1 MLERAGTLPPPS
13 YYNERTE
20 TFMSAS
26 REKKQRQSAGQ
37 NLTQKEL
44 KEAREAQAAK
54 RKTVLYWVIGVVVV
68 ILVAALLIWNSNFF
82 QNRATAVTVN
92 GHDFTAGEVAYYYN
106 SAYQQEYQ
114 YYQYSAMG
122 LTGLTNFNPSL
133 DPKDQYVDEEQ
144 TQTYYDYFMESALN
158 ALTQVAALTDAAQE
172 DGFSLELSESGRETY
187 DATISNMKDSAVT
200 AGYSY
205 SSYLRAVYGTHMT
218 TGIYESCLKRAI
230 MLTEYQQAHQ
240 DALTYTDEDFTT
252 YYDENKDSIDTFSYE
267 VAFLTGTAPSTTDE
281 DGNTVE
287 ATEEEQTAAMEA
299 AKANAEKLMADVEAG
314 GDFAELADVY
324 VQENSSNTFRATELT
339 GSSLSSTYGDWLKD
353 AARAE
358 GDMSVFESTSGYYVV
373 RFLDRYLDETPTA
386 DIRHILVKAE
396 LTQEDDPATED
407 VDESAIPTDEAM
419 EAAKA
424 EAESILAQWEAGD
437 KTAES
442 FGELAKE
449 YSDDPGSASNGGLY
463 TQVYEGRMV
472 DTFNDWIFDSEH
484 TEGDTGLVENT
495 NSGQYG
501 WHVMYFQAWNDP
513 TWKINAKSSLQND
526 DMTSWIESITE
537 GYEAV
542 KADGFKYVD

>member
-1 MLERAGTLPPPS
+1 
-13 YYNERTE
+13 
-20 TFMSAS
+20 MSAS

-44 KEAREAQAAK
+44 KEAKEAQAAK
-54 RKTVLYWVIGVVVV
+54 RKSILYWVIGVVVV

-92 GHDFTAGEVAYYYN
+92 GHNFTAGEVEYYYN

-114 YYQYSAMG
+114 LYYYSTMG
-122 LTGLTNFNPSL
+122 ITGLTNFNPAT

-144 TQTYYDYFMESALN
+144 TQTYYDYFMESALD
-158 ALTQVAALTDAAQE
+158 ALTQVAALTDAAE
-172 DGFSLELSESGRETY
+172 KDGFSLDLSESGKETY
-187 DATISNMKDSAVT
+187 DSTIASMKDNATTS
-200 AGYSY
+200 GYSY
-205 SSYLRAVYGTHMT
+205 ASYLQAIYGSHMT

-240 DALTYTDEDFTT
+240 DTLTYTDEDYTT

-267 VAFLTGTAPSTTDE
+267 VAFLSGSAPSTTDE

-287 ATEEEQTAAMEA
+287 ATEEEKTAAMEA
-299 AKANAEKLMADVEAG
+299 AKANADKLMADVEAG
-314 GDFAELADVY
+314 GDFAELADAY
-324 VQENSSNTFRATELT
+324 VQEDSANTFRSTETT
-339 GSSLSSTYGDWLKD
+339 GSSLSTTYGDWLKD

-358 GDMSVFESTSGYYVV
+358 GDINVFESTSGYYVV

-407 VDESAIPTDEAM
+407 VDESTIPTDEAM

-424 EAESILAQWEAGD
+424 EAESLLAQWEAGD

-442 FGELAKE
+442 FGELAKAN
-449 YSDDPGSASNGGLY
+449 SDDSGSASNGGLY
-463 TQVYEGRMV
+463 TQVSEGQMV

-495 NSGQYG
+495 NSGMYG
-501 WHVMYFQAWNDP
+501 WHVMYFQAWNEP
-513 TWKINAKSSLQND
+513 TWKINAKSSFQNHARGE
-526 DMTSWIESITE
+526 IPRGAGELP
-537 GYEAV
+537 AV
-542 KADGFKYVD
+542 

>member
-442 FGELAKE
+442 FGALAEE
-449 YSDDPGSASNGGLY
+449 YSDDTGSSSNGGLY

-513 TWKINAKSSLQND
+513 SWKINAKSTFQND

>member
-1 MLERAGTLPPPS
+1 
-13 YYNERTE
+13 
-20 TFMSAS
+20 MSAS

-44 KEAREAQAAK
+44 KEAKEAQAAK
-54 RKTVLYWVIGVVVV
+54 RKSILYWVIGVVVV

-92 GHDFTAGEVAYYYN
+92 GHNFTAGEVEYYYN

-114 YYQYSAMG
+114 LYYYSTMG
-122 LTGLTNFNPSL
+122 ITGLTNFNPAT

-144 TQTYYDYFMESALN
+144 TQTYYDYFMESALD
-158 ALTQVAALTDAAQE
+158 ALTQVAALTDAAE
-172 DGFSLELSESGRETY
+172 KDGFSLDLSESGKETY
-187 DATISNMKDSAVT
+187 NSTIASMKDNATTS
-200 AGYSY
+200 GYSY
-205 SSYLRAVYGTHMT
+205 ASYLQAIYGSHMT

-240 DALTYTDEDFTT
+240 DTLTYTDEDYTT

-267 VAFLTGTAPSTTDE
+267 VAFLSGSAPSTTDE

-287 ATEEEQTAAMEA
+287 ATEEEKTAAMEA
-299 AKANAEKLMADVEAG
+299 AKANADKLMADVEAG
-314 GDFAELADVY
+314 GDFAELADAY
-324 VQENSSNTFRATELT
+324 VQEDSANTFRSTETT
-339 GSSLSSTYGDWLKD
+339 GSSLSTTYGDWLKD

-358 GDMSVFESTSGYYVV
+358 GDINVFESTSGYYVV

-407 VDESAIPTDEAM
+407 VDESTIPTDEAM

-424 EAESILAQWEAGD
+424 EAESLLAQWEAGD

-442 FGELAKE
+442 FGELAKAN
-449 YSDDPGSASNGGLY
+449 SDDSGSASNGGLY
-463 TQVYEGRMV
+463 TQVSEGQMV

-495 NSGQYG
+495 NSGMYG

-513 TWKINAKSSLQND
+513 TWKINAKNSFQND

>member
-1 MLERAGTLPPPS
+1 
-13 YYNERTE
+13 
-20 TFMSAS
+20 MSAS

-44 KEAREAQAAK
+44 KEAKEAQAAK
-54 RKTVLYWVIGVVVV
+54 RKSILYWVIGVVVV

-92 GHDFTAGEVAYYYN
+92 GHNFTAGEVAYYYN

-114 YYQYSAMG
+114 LYYYSTMG
-122 LTGLTNFNPSL
+122 ITGLTNFNPAT

-144 TQTYYDYFMESALN
+144 TQTYYDYFMESALD
-158 ALTQVAALTDAAQE
+158 ALTQVAALTDAAE
-172 DGFSLELSESGRETY
+172 KDGFSLELSESGKETY
-187 DATISNMKDSAVT
+187 NSTIASMKDNATTS
-200 AGYSY
+200 GYSY
-205 SSYLRAVYGTHMT
+205 ASYLQAIYGSHMT

-230 MLTEYQQAHQ
+230 MLGEYQQAHR

-267 VAFLTGTAPSTTDE
+267 VAFLSGSAPSTTDE

-287 ATEEEQTAAMEA
+287 ATEEEKTAAMEA
-299 AKANAEKLMADVEAG
+299 AKANADKLMADVEAG
-314 GDFAELADVY
+314 GDFAELADAY
-324 VQENSSNTFRATELT
+324 VQEDSANTFRSTETT
-339 GSSLSSTYGDWLKD
+339 GSSLSTAYGDWLKD

-358 GDMSVFESTSGYYVV
+358 GDINVFESTSGYYVV

-407 VDESAIPTDEAM
+407 VDESTIPTDEAM

-424 EAESILAQWEAGD
+424 EAESLLAQWEAGD

-442 FGELAKE
+442 FGELAKAN
-449 YSDDPGSASNGGLY
+449 SDDSGSASNGGLY
-463 TQVYEGRMV
+463 TQVSEGQMV

-495 NSGQYG
+495 NSGMYG
-501 WHVMYFQAWNDP
+501 WHVMYFQAWNEP
-513 TWKINAKSSLQND
+513 TWKINAKSSFQND

-542 KADGFKYVD
+542 KADGFKYVG

>member
-1 MLERAGTLPPPS
+1 
-13 YYNERTE
+13 
-20 TFMSAS
+20 MSAS

-172 DGFSLELSESGRETY
+172 DGFSLDLSESGKENY
-187 DATISNMKDSAVT
+187 DTELARTKNSAIT
-200 AGYSY
+200 GGYSY
-205 SSYLRAVYGTHMT
+205 SSYVKAVYGTHMT

-230 MLTEYQQAHQ
+230 MLGEYQQAHQ

-267 VAFLTGTAPSTTDE
+267 VAFLTGAAPSTTDE
-281 DGNTVE
+281 EGNTVE

-299 AKANAEKLMADVEAG
+299 AKANADKLMADVEAG
-314 GDFAELADVY
+314 GDFAELAGVY
-324 VQENSSNTFRATELT
+324 TEEDSANTFRATETT
-339 GSSLSSTYGDWLKD
+339 GSSLSTTYGDWLKD

-358 GDMSVFESTSGYYVV
+358 GDINVFESTSGYYVV

-463 TQVYEGRMV
+463 TQVKEGQMV

-513 TWKINAKSSLQND
+513 TWKLNAKSSLQND

>member
-1 MLERAGTLPPPS
+1 
-13 YYNERTE
+13 
-20 TFMSAS
+20 MSAS

-44 KEAREAQAAK
+44 KEAKEAQAAK
-54 RKTVLYWVIGVVVV
+54 RKSILYWVIGVVVV

-92 GHDFTAGEVAYYYN
+92 GHNFTAGEVEYYYN

-114 YYQYSAMG
+114 LYYYSTMG
-122 LTGLTNFNPSL
+122 ITGLTNFNPAT

-144 TQTYYDYFMESALN
+144 TQTYYDYFMESALD
-158 ALTQVAALTDAAQE
+158 ALTQVAALTDAAE
-172 DGFSLELSESGRETY
+172 KDGFSLELSESGKETY
-187 DATISNMKDSAVT
+187 DSTISSMKDNATTS
-200 AGYSY
+200 GYSY
-205 SSYLRAVYGTHMT
+205 ASYLQAIYGSHMT

-240 DALTYTDEDFTT
+240 DTLTYTDEDYTT

-267 VAFLTGTAPSTTDE
+267 VAFLSGSAPSTTDE

-287 ATEEEQTAAMEA
+287 ATEEEKTAAMEA
-299 AKANAEKLMADVEAG
+299 AKANADKLMADVEAG
-314 GDFAELADVY
+314 GDFAELADTY
-324 VQENSSNTFRATELT
+324 VQEDSANTFRSTETT
-339 GSSLSSTYGDWLKD
+339 GSSLSTTYGDWLKD

-358 GDMSVFESTSGYYVV
+358 GDINVFESTSGYYVV
-373 RFLDRYLDETPTA
+373 RFLERYLDETPTA

-407 VDESAIPTDEAM
+407 VDESTIPTDEAM

-424 EAESILAQWEAGD
+424 EAESLLAQWEAGD

-442 FGELAKE
+442 FGELAKAN
-449 YSDDPGSASNGGLY
+449 SDDSGSASNGGLY
-463 TQVYEGRMV
+463 TQVEEGQMV

-495 NSGQYG
+495 NSGMYG

-513 TWKINAKSSLQND
+513 SWKINAKISFQND

-542 KADGFKYVD
+542 KADGFKYVG

>member
-1 MLERAGTLPPPS
+1 
-13 YYNERTE
+13 
-20 TFMSAS
+20 MSAS

-44 KEAREAQAAK
+44 KEAKEAQAAK
-54 RKTVLYWVIGVVVV
+54 RKSILYWVIGVVVV

-92 GHDFTAGEVAYYYN
+92 GHNFTAGEVAYYYN

-114 YYQYSAMG
+114 LYYYSTMG
-122 LTGLTNFNPSL
+122 ITGLTNFNPAT

-144 TQTYYDYFMESALN
+144 TQTYYDYFMESALD
-158 ALTQVAALTDAAQE
+158 ALTQVAALTDAAE
-172 DGFSLELSESGRETY
+172 KDGFSLELSESGKETY
-187 DATISNMKDSAVT
+187 NSTIASMKDNATTS
-200 AGYSY
+200 GYSY
-205 SSYLRAVYGTHMT
+205 ASYLQVIYGSHMT

-230 MLTEYQQAHQ
+230 MLGEYQQAHR

-267 VAFLTGTAPSTTDE
+267 VAFLSGSAPSTTDE

-287 ATEEEQTAAMEA
+287 ATEEEKTAAMEA
-299 AKANAEKLMADVEAG
+299 AKANADKLMADVEAG
-314 GDFAELADVY
+314 GDFAELADAY
-324 VQENSSNTFRATELT
+324 VQEDSANTFRSTETT
-339 GSSLSSTYGDWLKD
+339 GSSLSTAYGDWLKD

-358 GDMSVFESTSGYYVV
+358 GDINVFESTSGYYVV

-407 VDESAIPTDEAM
+407 VDESTIPTDEAM

-424 EAESILAQWEAGD
+424 EAESLLAQWEAGD

-442 FGELAKE
+442 FGELAKAN
-449 YSDDPGSASNGGLY
+449 SDDSGSASNGGLY
-463 TQVYEGRMV
+463 TQVSEGQMV

-495 NSGQYG
+495 NSGMYG
-501 WHVMYFQAWNDP
+501 WHVMYFQAWNEP
-513 TWKINAKSSLQND
+513 TWKINAKSSFQND

-542 KADGFKYVD
+542 KADGFKYVG

>member
-1 MLERAGTLPPPS
+1 
-13 YYNERTE
+13 
-20 TFMSAS
+20 MSAS

-44 KEAREAQAAK
+44 KEAKEAQAAK
-54 RKTVLYWVIGVVVV
+54 RKSILYWVIGVVVV

-92 GHDFTAGEVAYYYN
+92 GHNFTAGEVEYYYN

-114 YYQYSAMG
+114 LYYYSTMG
-122 LTGLTNFNPSL
+122 ITGLTNFNPAT

-144 TQTYYDYFMESALN
+144 TQTYYDYFMESALD
-158 ALTQVAALTDAAQE
+158 ALTQVAALTDAAE
-172 DGFSLELSESGRETY
+172 KDSFSLDLSESGKETY
-187 DATISNMKDSAVT
+187 NSTIASMKDNATTS
-200 AGYSY
+200 GYSY
-205 SSYLRAVYGTHMT
+205 ASYLQAIYGSHMT

-240 DALTYTDEDFTT
+240 DTLTYTDEDYTT

-267 VAFLTGTAPSTTDE
+267 VAFLSGSAPSTTDE

-287 ATEEEQTAAMEA
+287 ATEEEKTAAMEA
-299 AKANAEKLMADVEAG
+299 AKANADKLMADVEAG
-314 GDFAELADVY
+314 GDFAELADAY
-324 VQENSSNTFRATELT
+324 VQEDSANTFRSTETT
-339 GSSLSSTYGDWLKD
+339 GSSLSTTYGDWLKD

-358 GDMSVFESTSGYYVV
+358 GDINVFESTSGYYVV

-407 VDESAIPTDEAM
+407 VDESTIPTDEAM

-424 EAESILAQWEAGD
+424 EAESLLAQWEAGD

-442 FGELAKE
+442 FGELAKAN
-449 YSDDPGSASNGGLY
+449 SDDSGSASNGGLY
-463 TQVYEGRMV
+463 TQVSEGQMV

-495 NSGQYG
+495 NSGMYG

-513 TWKINAKSSLQND
+513 TWKINAKSSFQND

>member
-1 MLERAGTLPPPS
+1 
-13 YYNERTE
+13 
-20 TFMSAS
+20 MSAS

-44 KEAREAQAAK
+44 KEAKEAQAAK
-54 RKTVLYWVIGVVVV
+54 RKSILYWVIGVVVV

-92 GHDFTAGEVAYYYN
+92 GHNFTAGEVEYYYN

-114 YYQYSAMG
+114 LYYYSTMG
-122 LTGLTNFNPSL
+122 ITGLTNFNPAT

-144 TQTYYDYFMESALN
+144 TQTYYDYFMESALD
-158 ALTQVAALTDAAQE
+158 ALTQVAALTDAAE
-172 DGFSLELSESGRETY
+172 KDGFSLDLSESGKKTY
-187 DATISNMKDSAVT
+187 NSTIASMKDNATTS
-200 AGYSY
+200 GYSY
-205 SSYLRAVYGTHMT
+205 ASYLQAIYGSHMT

-240 DALTYTDEDFTT
+240 DTLTYTDEDYTT

-267 VAFLTGTAPSTTDE
+267 VAFLSGSAPSTTDE

-287 ATEEEQTAAMEA
+287 ATEEEKTAAMEA
-299 AKANAEKLMADVEAG
+299 AKANADKLMADVEAG
-314 GDFAELADVY
+314 GDFAELADAY
-324 VQENSSNTFRATELT
+324 VQKDSANTFRSTETT
-339 GSSLSSTYGDWLKD
+339 GSSLSTTYGDWLKD

-358 GDMSVFESTSGYYVV
+358 GDINVFESTSGYYVV

-407 VDESAIPTDEAM
+407 VDESTIPTDEAM

-424 EAESILAQWEAGD
+424 EAESLLAQWEAGD

-442 FGELAKE
+442 FGELAKAN
-449 YSDDPGSASNGGLY
+449 SDDSGSASNGGLY
-463 TQVYEGRMV
+463 TQVSEGQMV

-495 NSGQYG
+495 NSGMYG

-513 TWKINAKSSLQND
+513 TWKINAKSSFQND

>member
-1 MLERAGTLPPPS
+1 
-13 YYNERTE
+13 
-20 TFMSAS
+20 MSAS

-44 KEAREAQAAK
+44 KEAKEAQAAK
-54 RKTVLYWVIGVVVV
+54 RKSILYWVIGVVVV

-92 GHDFTAGEVAYYYN
+92 GHNFTAGEVEYYYN
-106 SAYQQEYQ
+106 SAYQL
-114 YYQYSAMG
+114 YYYSTMG
-122 LTGLTNFNPSL
+122 ITGLTNFNPAT

-144 TQTYYDYFMESALN
+144 TQTYYDYFMESALD
-158 ALTQVAALTDAAQE
+158 ALTQVAALTDAAE
-172 DGFSLELSESGRETY
+172 KDGFSLELSESGKETY
-187 DATISNMKDSAVT
+187 DSTISSMKDNATTS
-200 AGYSY
+200 GYSY
-205 SSYLRAVYGTHMT
+205 ASYLQAIYGSHMT

-240 DALTYTDEDFTT
+240 DTLTYTDEDYTT

-267 VAFLTGTAPSTTDE
+267 VAFLSGSAPSTTDE

-287 ATEEEQTAAMEA
+287 ATEEEKTAAMEA
-299 AKANAEKLMADVEAG
+299 AKANADKLMADVEAG
-314 GDFAELADVY
+314 GDFAELADTY
-324 VQENSSNTFRATELT
+324 VQEDSANTFRSTET
-339 GSSLSSTYGDWLKD
+339 SGSSLSTTYGDWLKD
-353 AARAE
+353 TARAE
-358 GDMSVFESTSGYYVV
+358 GDINVFESTSGYYVV

-407 VDESAIPTDEAM
+407 VDESTIPTDEAM

-424 EAESILAQWEAGD
+424 EAESLLAQWEAGD

-442 FGELAKE
+442 FGELAKAN
-449 YSDDPGSASNGGLY
+449 SDDSGSASNGGLY
-463 TQVYEGRMV
+463 TQVEEGQMV

-495 NSGQYG
+495 NSGMYG

-513 TWKINAKSSLQND
+513 SWKINAKSSFQND

-542 KADGFKYVD
+542 KADGFKYVG

>member
-1 MLERAGTLPPPS
+1 
-13 YYNERTE
+13 
-20 TFMSAS
+20 
-26 REKKQRQSAGQ
+26 
-37 NLTQKEL
+37 
-44 KEAREAQAAK
+44 
-54 RKTVLYWVIGVVVV
+54 
-68 ILVAALLIWNSNFF
+68 
-82 QNRATAVTVN
+82 
-92 GHDFTAGEVAYYYN
+92 
-106 SAYQQEYQ
+106 
-114 YYQYSAMG
+114 
-122 LTGLTNFNPSL
+122 
-133 DPKDQYVDEEQ
+133 
-144 TQTYYDYFMESALN
+144 
-158 ALTQVAALTDAAQE
+158 
-172 DGFSLELSESGRETY
+172 
-187 DATISNMKDSAVT
+187 
-200 AGYSY
+200 
-205 SSYLRAVYGTHMT
+205 
-218 TGIYESCLKRAI
+218 
-230 MLTEYQQAHQ
+230 MLTEYQESHRN
-240 DALTYTDEDFTT
+240 ALTYTDEDYTT

-267 VAFLTGTAPSTTDE
+267 VAFLTGAAPSTTDE
-281 DGNTVE
+281 EGNTVE

-299 AKANAEKLMADVEAG
+299 AKANADQLMADVEAG

-386 DIRHILVKAE
+386 DIRHILIRAE

-407 VDESAIPTDEAM
+407 VDESTVPTDEAM

-442 FGELAKE
+442 FGALAEE
-449 YSDDPGSASNGGLY
+449 YSDDTGSASNGGLY

-472 DTFNDWIFDSEH
+472 DTFNDWIFDNEH
-484 TEGDTGLVENT
+484 AEGDTGLVENT

-513 TWKINAKSSLQND
+513 SWKINAKSTFQND
-526 DMTSWIESITE
+526 DMNSWIESITE

>member
-1 MLERAGTLPPPS
+1 
-13 YYNERTE
+13 
-20 TFMSAS
+20 MSAS

-44 KEAREAQAAK
+44 KEAKEAQAAK
-54 RKTVLYWVIGVVVV
+54 RKSILYWVIGVVVV

-92 GHDFTAGEVAYYYN
+92 GHNFTAGEVEYYYN

-114 YYQYSAMG
+114 LYYYSTMG
-122 LTGLTNFNPSL
+122 ITGLTNFNPAT

-144 TQTYYDYFMESALN
+144 TQTYYDYFMESALD
-158 ALTQVAALTDAAQE
+158 ALTQVAALTDAAE
-172 DGFSLELSESGRETY
+172 KDGFSLELSESGKETY
-187 DATISNMKDSAVT
+187 DSTISSMKDNATTS
-200 AGYSY
+200 GYSY
-205 SSYLRAVYGTHMT
+205 ASYLQAIYGSHMT

-240 DALTYTDEDFTT
+240 DTLTYTDEDYTT

-267 VAFLTGTAPSTTDE
+267 VAFLSGSAPSTTDE

-287 ATEEEQTAAMEA
+287 ATEEEKTAAMEA
-299 AKANAEKLMADVEAG
+299 AKANADKLMADVEAG
-314 GDFAELADVY
+314 GDFAELADTY
-324 VQENSSNTFRATELT
+324 VQEDSANTFRSTETT
-339 GSSLSSTYGDWLKD
+339 GSSLSTTYGDWLKD

-358 GDMSVFESTSGYYVV
+358 GDINVFESTSGYYVV

-407 VDESAIPTDEAM
+407 VDESTIPTDEAM

-424 EAESILAQWEAGD
+424 EAESLLAQWEAGD

-442 FGELAKE
+442 FGELAKAN
-449 YSDDPGSASNGGLY
+449 SDDSGSASNGGLY
-463 TQVYEGRMV
+463 TQVEEGQMV

-495 NSGQYG
+495 NSGMYG

-513 TWKINAKSSLQND
+513 SWKINAKRSFQND

-542 KADGFKYVD
+542 KADGFKYVG

>member
-1 MLERAGTLPPPS
+1 
-13 YYNERTE
+13 
-20 TFMSAS
+20 MSAS

-44 KEAREAQAAK
+44 KEAKEAQAAK
-54 RKTVLYWVIGVVVV
+54 RKSILYWVIGVVVV

-92 GHDFTAGEVAYYYN
+92 GHNFTAGEVEYYYN

-114 YYQYSAMG
+114 LYYYSTMG
-122 LTGLTNFNPSL
+122 ITGLTNFNPAT

-144 TQTYYDYFMESALN
+144 TQTYYDYFMESALD
-158 ALTQVAALTDAAQE
+158 ALTQVAALTDAAE
-172 DGFSLELSESGRETY
+172 KDGFSLELSESGKETY
-187 DATISNMKDSAVT
+187 DSTISSMKDNATTS
-200 AGYSY
+200 GYSY
-205 SSYLRAVYGTHMT
+205 ASYLQAIYGSHMT

-240 DALTYTDEDFTT
+240 DTLTYTDEDFTT

-267 VAFLTGTAPSTTDE
+267 VAFLSGSAPSTTDE

-287 ATEEEQTAAMEA
+287 ATEEEKTAAMEA
-299 AKANAEKLMADVEAG
+299 AKANADKLMADVEAG
-314 GDFAELADVY
+314 GDFAELADTY
-324 VQENSSNTFRATELT
+324 VQEDSANTFRSTETT
-339 GSSLSSTYGDWLKD
+339 GSSLSTTYGDWLKD

-358 GDMSVFESTSGYYVV
+358 GDINVFESTSGYYVV

-407 VDESAIPTDEAM
+407 VDESTIPTDEAM

-424 EAESILAQWEAGD
+424 EAESLLAQWEAGD

-442 FGELAKE
+442 FGELAKAN
-449 YSDDPGSASNGGLY
+449 SDDSGSASNGGLY
-463 TQVYEGRMV
+463 TQVEEGQMV

-484 TEGDTGLVENT
+484 TKGDTGLVENT
-495 NSGQYG
+495 NSGMYG

-513 TWKINAKSSLQND
+513 SWKINAKSSFQND

-542 KADGFKYVD
+542 KADGFKYVG

>member
-1 MLERAGTLPPPS
+1 
-13 YYNERTE
+13 
-20 TFMSAS
+20 MSAS

-44 KEAREAQAAK
+44 KEAKEAQAAK
-54 RKTVLYWVIGVVVV
+54 RKSILYWVIGVVVV

-92 GHDFTAGEVAYYYN
+92 GHNFTAGEVEYYYN

-114 YYQYSAMG
+114 LYYSTMG
-122 LTGLTNFNPSL
+122 ITGLTNFNPAT

-144 TQTYYDYFMESALN
+144 TQTYYDYFMESALD
-158 ALTQVAALTDAAQE
+158 ALTQVAALTDAAE
-172 DGFSLELSESGRETY
+172 KDGFSLELSESGKETY
-187 DATISNMKDSAVT
+187 DSTISSMKDNATTS
-200 AGYSY
+200 GYSY
-205 SSYLRAVYGTHMT
+205 ASYLQAIYGSHMT

-240 DALTYTDEDFTT
+240 DTLTYTDEDFTT

-267 VAFLTGTAPSTTDE
+267 VAFLSGSAPSTTDE

-287 ATEEEQTAAMEA
+287 ATEEEKTAAMEA
-299 AKANAEKLMADVEAG
+299 AKANADKLMADVEAG
-314 GDFAELADVY
+314 GDFAELADTY
-324 VQENSSNTFRATELT
+324 VQEDSANTFRSTET
-339 GSSLSSTYGDWLKD
+339 SGSSLSTTYGDWLKD
-353 AARAE
+353 TARAE
-358 GDMSVFESTSGYYVV
+358 GDINVFESTSGYYVV

-407 VDESAIPTDEAM
+407 VDESTIPTDEAM

-424 EAESILAQWEAGD
+424 EAESLLAQWEAGD

-442 FGELAKE
+442 FGELAKAN
-449 YSDDPGSASNGGLY
+449 SDDSGSASNGGLY
-463 TQVYEGRMV
+463 TQVEEGQMV

-495 NSGQYG
+495 NSGMYG

-513 TWKINAKSSLQND
+513 SWKINAKSSFQND

-542 KADGFKYVD
+542 KADGFKYVG

>member
-1 MLERAGTLPPPS
+1 
-13 YYNERTE
+13 
-20 TFMSAS
+20 MSAS

-44 KEAREAQAAK
+44 KEAKEAQAAK
-54 RKTVLYWVIGVVVV
+54 RKSILYWVIGVVVV

-92 GHDFTAGEVAYYYN
+92 GHNFTAGEVEYYYN

-114 YYQYSAMG
+114 LYYYSTMG
-122 LTGLTNFNPSL
+122 ITGLTNFNPAT

-144 TQTYYDYFMESALN
+144 TQTYYDYFMESALD
-158 ALTQVAALTDAAQE
+158 ALTQVAALTDAAE
-172 DGFSLELSESGRETY
+172 KDGFSLELSESGKETY
-187 DATISNMKDSAVT
+187 DSTISSMKDNATTS
-200 AGYSY
+200 GYSY
-205 SSYLRAVYGTHMT
+205 ASYLQAIYGSHMT

-240 DALTYTDEDFTT
+240 DTLTYTDEDFTT

-267 VAFLTGTAPSTTDE
+267 VAFLSGSAPSTTDE

-287 ATEEEQTAAMEA
+287 ATEEEKTAAMEA
-299 AKANAEKLMADVEAG
+299 AKANADKLMADVEAG
-314 GDFAELADVY
+314 GDFAELADTY
-324 VQENSSNTFRATELT
+324 VQEDSANTFRSTETT
-339 GSSLSSTYGDWLKD
+339 GSSLSTTYGDWLKD
-353 AARAE
+353 TARAE
-358 GDMSVFESTSGYYVV
+358 GDINVFESTSGYYVV

-407 VDESAIPTDEAM
+407 VDESTIPTDEAM

-424 EAESILAQWEAGD
+424 KAESLLAQWEAGD

-442 FGELAKE
+442 FGELAKAN
-449 YSDDPGSASNGGLY
+449 SDDSGSASNGGLY
-463 TQVYEGRMV
+463 TQVEEGQMV

-495 NSGQYG
+495 NSGMYG

-513 TWKINAKSSLQND
+513 SWKINAKSSFQND

-542 KADGFKYVD
+542 KADGFKYVG

>member
-1 MLERAGTLPPPS
+1 
-13 YYNERTE
+13 
-20 TFMSAS
+20 MSAS

-44 KEAREAQAAK
+44 KEAKEAQAAK
-54 RKTVLYWVIGVVVV
+54 RKSILYWVIGVVVV

-92 GHDFTAGEVAYYYN
+92 GHNFTAGEVEYYYN

-114 YYQYSAMG
+114 LYYYSTMG
-122 LTGLTNFNPSL
+122 ITGLTNFNPAT

-144 TQTYYDYFMESALN
+144 TQTYYDYFMESALD
-158 ALTQVAALTDAAQE
+158 ALTQVAALTDAAE
-172 DGFSLELSESGRETY
+172 KDGFSLDLSESGKETY
-187 DATISNMKDSAVT
+187 NSTIASMKDNATTS
-200 AGYSY
+200 GYSY
-205 SSYLRAVYGTHMT
+205 ASYLQAIYGSHMT

-240 DALTYTDEDFTT
+240 DTLTYTDEDFTT
-252 YYDENKDSIDTFSYE
+252 YYDENKNSIDTFSYE
-267 VAFLTGTAPSTTDE
+267 VAFLSGSAPSTTDE

-287 ATEEEQTAAMEA
+287 ATEEEKTAAMEA
-299 AKANAEKLMADVEAG
+299 AKANADKLMADVEAG
-314 GDFAELADVY
+314 GDFAELADAY
-324 VQENSSNTFRATELT
+324 VQEDSANTFRSTETT
-339 GSSLSSTYGDWLKD
+339 GSSLSTTYGDWLKD

-358 GDMSVFESTSGYYVV
+358 GDINVFESTSGYYVV

-407 VDESAIPTDEAM
+407 VDESTIPTDEAM

-424 EAESILAQWEAGD
+424 EAESLLAQWEAGD

-442 FGELAKE
+442 FGELAKAN
-449 YSDDPGSASNGGLY
+449 SDDSGSASNGGLY
-463 TQVYEGRMV
+463 TQVSEGQMV

-495 NSGQYG
+495 NSGMYG

-513 TWKINAKSSLQND
+513 TWKINAKSSFQND
-526 DMTSWIESITE
+526 DMNSWIESITE

>member
-1 MLERAGTLPPPS
+1 
-13 YYNERTE
+13 
-20 TFMSAS
+20 MSAS

-44 KEAREAQAAK
+44 KEAKEAQAAK
-54 RKTVLYWVIGVVVV
+54 RKSILYWVIGVVVV

-92 GHDFTAGEVAYYYN
+92 GHNFTAGEVEYYYN

-114 YYQYSAMG
+114 LYYYSTMG
-122 LTGLTNFNPSL
+122 ITGLTNFNPAT

-158 ALTQVAALTDAAQE
+158 ALTQVAALTDAAE
-172 DGFSLELSESGRETY
+172 KDGFSLELSESGKETY
-187 DATISNMKDSAVT
+187 DSTISSMKDNATTS
-200 AGYSY
+200 GYSY
-205 SSYLRAVYGTHMT
+205 ASYLQAIYGSHMT

-240 DALTYTDEDFTT
+240 DTLTYTDEDYTT

-267 VAFLTGTAPSTTDE
+267 VAFLSGSAPSTTDE

-287 ATEEEQTAAMEA
+287 ATEEEKTAAMES
-299 AKANAEKLMADVEAG
+299 AKANADKLMADVEAG
-314 GDFAELADVY
+314 GDFAELADTY
-324 VQENSSNTFRATELT
+324 VQEDSANTFRSTETT
-339 GSSLSSTYGDWLKD
+339 GSSLSTTYGDWLKD

-358 GDMSVFESTSGYYVV
+358 GDINVFESTSGYYVV

-407 VDESAIPTDEAM
+407 VDESTIPTDEAM

-424 EAESILAQWEAGD
+424 EAESLLAQWEAGD

-442 FGELAKE
+442 FGELAKAN
-449 YSDDPGSASNGGLY
+449 SDDSGSASNGGLY
-463 TQVYEGRMV
+463 TQVEEGQMV

-495 NSGQYG
+495 NSGMYG
-501 WHVMYFQAWNDP
+501 WHVIYFQGWNEP
-513 TWKINAKSSLQND
+513 TWKINAKSSFQND

-542 KADGFKYVD
+542 KADGFKYVG

>member
-1 MLERAGTLPPPS
+1 
-13 YYNERTE
+13 
-20 TFMSAS
+20 MSAS

-54 RKTVLYWVIGVVVV
+54 RKTILYWVIGVVVV
-68 ILVAALLIWNSNFF
+68 ILAAALLIWNSNFF

-92 GHDFTAGEVAYYYN
+92 GHNFTAGEVEYYYH
-106 SAYQQEYQ
+106 SAYQQEYEL
-114 YYQYSAMG
+114 YYYSTMG
-122 LTGLTNFNPSL
+122 ITGLTNFNPSL

-144 TQTYYDYFMESALN
+144 TQTYHDYFMESALN
-158 ALTQVAALTDAAQE
+158 ALTQVAALTDAAE
-172 DGFSLELSESGRETY
+172 KDGFSLDLSETGKETY
-187 DATISNMKDSAVT
+187 ETNLANTKNSAITSN
-200 AGYSY
+200 YSY
-205 SSYLRAVYGTHMT
+205 SSYIKAVYGTHMT

-240 DALTYTDEDFTT
+240 DALTYTDEDYTT
-252 YYDENKDSIDTFSYE
+252 YYDENKDNVDTFSYE
-267 VAFLTGTAPSTTDE
+267 VAFLSGTAPSTTDE
-281 DGNTVE
+281 EGNTVE
-287 ATEEEQTAAMEA
+287 ATEEEQTIAMET

-314 GDFAELADVY
+314 GDFAELAGSY
-324 VQENSSNTFRATELT
+324 TEESTANTFRATETT
-339 GSSLSSTYGDWLKD
+339 GSSVSTTYGDWLKD
-353 AARAE
+353 AARTE
-358 GDMSVFESTSGYYVV
+358 GDMEVFESTSGYYVV

-386 DIRHILVKAE
+386 DIRHILIKAE

-407 VDESAIPTDEAM
+407 VDESTIPTDEAM

-424 EAESILAQWEAGD
+424 EAEGLLAQWEAGD

-442 FGELAKE
+442 FAELAIAN
-449 YSDDPGSASNGGLY
+449 SDDTGSASDGGLY
-463 TQVYEGRMV
+463 TQVKEGQMV

>member
-1 MLERAGTLPPPS
+1 
-13 YYNERTE
+13 
-20 TFMSAS
+20 MSAS

-44 KEAREAQAAK
+44 KEAKEAQAAK
-54 RKTVLYWVIGVVVV
+54 RKTILYWVIGVVVV

-92 GHDFTAGEVAYYYN
+92 GHNFTAGEVEYYYN

-122 LTGLTNFNPSL
+122 LTGLTNFDPTV
-133 DPKDQYVDEEQ
+133 DPKEQYVDEEQ

-158 ALTQVAALTDAAQE
+158 ALTQVAALTDSAE
-172 DGFSLELSESGRETY
+172 KDGFSLDLSDSGKETY
-187 DATISNMKDSAVT
+187 NSTISSLKDAATT

-205 SSYLRAVYGTHMT
+205 GSYLRAIYGTHMT
-218 TGIYESCLKRAI
+218 AGIYENCLKRAI
-230 MLTEYQQAHQ
+230 MLTEYQQDHR
-240 DALTYTDEDFTT
+240 DALTYTDDDYNT
-252 YYDENKDSIDTFSYE
+252 YYDENKDNIDTFSYE
-267 VAFLTGTAPSTTDE
+267 VAFLNGSAPSTTDE

-287 ATEEEQTAAMEA
+287 ATDEEKTAAMEA
-299 AKANAEKLMADVEAG
+299 AKAEADQLMADVQAG
-314 GDFAELADVY
+314 GDFAELADAY
-324 VQENSSNTFRATELT
+324 VQESSSNTFRSTETT

-373 RFLDRYLDETPTA
+373 RFLDRYLNETPTA
-386 DIRHILVKAE
+386 DIRHILIKAE
-396 LTQEDDPATED
+396 LTQEDDPSTED
-407 VDESAIPTDEAM
+407 VDESTIPTDEAM
-419 EAAKA
+419 EAAKSKA
-424 EAESILAQWEAGD
+424 EDILSQWEAGD

-442 FGELAKE
+442 FGALAEE
-449 YSDDPGSASNGGLY
+449 YSDDTGSSSNGGLY
-463 TQVYEGRMV
+463 TQVYEGQMV
-472 DTFNDWIFDSEH
+472 DSFNSWIFDNEH

-495 NSGQYG
+495 NSGMYG

-513 TWKINAKSSLQND
+513 SWKINAKRSFQND

-542 KADGFKYVD
+542 KADGFKYVA

>member
-1 MLERAGTLPPPS
+1 
-13 YYNERTE
+13 
-20 TFMSAS
+20 MSAS

-44 KEAREAQAAK
+44 KEAKEAQAAK
-54 RKTVLYWVIGVVVV
+54 RKSILYWVIGVVVV

-92 GHDFTAGEVAYYYN
+92 GHNFTAGEVEYYYN

-114 YYQYSAMG
+114 LYYYSTMG
-122 LTGLTNFNPSL
+122 ITGLTNFNPAT

-144 TQTYYDYFMESALN
+144 TQTYYDYFMESALD
-158 ALTQVAALTDAAQE
+158 ALTQVAALTDAAE
-172 DGFSLELSESGRETY
+172 KDGFSLDLSESGKETY
-187 DATISNMKDSAVT
+187 NSTIASMKDNATTS
-200 AGYSY
+200 GYSY
-205 SSYLRAVYGTHMT
+205 ASYLQAIYGSHMT

-240 DALTYTDEDFTT
+240 DTLTYTDEDYTT

-267 VAFLTGTAPSTTDE
+267 VAFLSGSAPSTTDE

-287 ATEEEQTAAMEA
+287 ATEEEKTAAMEA
-299 AKANAEKLMADVEAG
+299 AKANADKLMADVEAG
-314 GDFAELADVY
+314 GDFAELADAY
-324 VQENSSNTFRATELT
+324 VQEDSANTFRSTETT
-339 GSSLSSTYGDWLKD
+339 GSSLSTTYGDWLKD

-358 GDMSVFESTSGYYVV
+358 GDINVFESTSGYYVV

-407 VDESAIPTDEAM
+407 VDESTIPTDEAM

-424 EAESILAQWEAGD
+424 EAESLLAQWEAGD

-442 FGELAKE
+442 FGELAKAN
-449 YSDDPGSASNGGLY
+449 SDDSGSASNGGLY
-463 TQVYEGRMV
+463 TQVSEGQMV

-495 NSGQYG
+495 NSGMYG

-513 TWKINAKSSLQND
+513 TWKINAKSSFQND

>member
-1 MLERAGTLPPPS
+1 
-13 YYNERTE
+13 
-20 TFMSAS
+20 MSAS

-44 KEAREAQAAK
+44 KEAKEAQAAK
-54 RKTVLYWVIGVVVV
+54 RKSILYWVIGVVVV

-92 GHDFTAGEVAYYYN
+92 GHNFTAGEVEYYYN

-114 YYQYSAMG
+114 LYYYSTMG
-122 LTGLTNFNPSL
+122 ITGLTNFNPAT

-144 TQTYYDYFMESALN
+144 TQTYYDYFMESALD
-158 ALTQVAALTDAAQE
+158 ALTQVAALTDAAE
-172 DGFSLELSESGRETY
+172 KDGFSLELSESGKETY
-187 DATISNMKDSAVT
+187 DSTISSMKDNATTS
-200 AGYSY
+200 GYSY
-205 SSYLRAVYGTHMT
+205 ASYLQAIYGSHMT

-240 DALTYTDEDFTT
+240 DTLTYTDEDYTT

-267 VAFLTGTAPSTTDE
+267 VAFLSGSAPSTTDE

-287 ATEEEQTAAMEA
+287 ATEEEKTAAMEA
-299 AKANAEKLMADVEAG
+299 AKANADKLMADVEAG
-314 GDFAELADVY
+314 GDFAELADTY
-324 VQENSSNTFRATELT
+324 VQEDSANTFRSTETT
-339 GSSLSSTYGDWLKD
+339 GSSLSTTYGDWLKD

-358 GDMSVFESTSGYYVV
+358 GDINVFESTSGYYVV

-407 VDESAIPTDEAM
+407 VDESTIPTDEAM

-424 EAESILAQWEAGD
+424 EAESLLAQWEAGD

-442 FGELAKE
+442 FGELAKAN
-449 YSDDPGSASNGGLY
+449 SDDSGSASNGGLY
-463 TQVYEGRMV
+463 TQFEEGQMV

-495 NSGQYG
+495 NSGMYG

-513 TWKINAKSSLQND
+513 SWKINAKSSFQND

-542 KADGFKYVD
+542 KADGFKYVG

>member
-1 MLERAGTLPPPS
+1 
-13 YYNERTE
+13 
-20 TFMSAS
+20 MSAS

-37 NLTQKEL
+37 NLTQKEF
-44 KEAREAQAAK
+44 KEAKEAQAAK
-54 RKTVLYWVIGVVVV
+54 RKSILYWVIGAVVV

-92 GHDFTAGEVAYYYN
+92 GHNFTAGEVEYYYN

-114 YYQYSAMG
+114 LYYYSTMG
-122 LTGLTNFNPSL
+122 ITGLTNFNPAT

-144 TQTYYDYFMESALN
+144 TQTYYDYFMESALD
-158 ALTQVAALTDAAQE
+158 ALTQVAALTDAAE
-172 DGFSLELSESGRETY
+172 KDGFSLELSESGKETY
-187 DATISNMKDSAVT
+187 DSTISSMKDNATTS
-200 AGYSY
+200 GYSY
-205 SSYLRAVYGTHMT
+205 ASYLQAIYGSHMT

-240 DALTYTDEDFTT
+240 DTLTYTDEDYTT

-267 VAFLTGTAPSTTDE
+267 VAFLSGSAPSTTDE

-287 ATEEEQTAAMEA
+287 ATEEEKTAAMEA
-299 AKANAEKLMADVEAG
+299 AKANADKLMADVEAG
-314 GDFAELADVY
+314 GDFAELADTY
-324 VQENSSNTFRATELT
+324 VQEDSANTFRSTETT
-339 GSSLSSTYGDWLKD
+339 GSSLSTTYGDWLKD

-358 GDMSVFESTSGYYVV
+358 GDINVFESTSGYYVV

-407 VDESAIPTDEAM
+407 VDESTIPTDEAM

-424 EAESILAQWEAGD
+424 EAESLLAQWEAGD

-442 FGELAKE
+442 FGELAKAN
-449 YSDDPGSASNGGLY
+449 SDDSGSASNGGLY
-463 TQVYEGRMV
+463 TQVEEGQMV

-495 NSGQYG
+495 NSGMYG

-513 TWKINAKSSLQND
+513 SWKINAKSSFQND

-542 KADGFKYVD
+542 KADGFKYVG

>member
-1 MLERAGTLPPPS
+1 
-13 YYNERTE
+13 
-20 TFMSAS
+20 MSAS

-44 KEAREAQAAK
+44 KEAKEAQAAK
-54 RKTVLYWVIGVVVV
+54 RKSILYWVIGVVVV

-92 GHDFTAGEVAYYYN
+92 GHNFTAGEVEYYYN

-114 YYQYSAMG
+114 LYYYSTMG
-122 LTGLTNFNPSL
+122 ITGLTNFNPAT

-144 TQTYYDYFMESALN
+144 TQTYYDYFMESALD
-158 ALTQVAALTDAAQE
+158 ALTQVAALTDAAE
-172 DGFSLELSESGRETY
+172 KDGFSLDLSESGKETY
-187 DATISNMKDSAVT
+187 NSTIASMKDNATTS
-200 AGYSY
+200 GYSY
-205 SSYLRAVYGTHMT
+205 ASYLQAIYGSHMT

-240 DALTYTDEDFTT
+240 DTLTYTDEDYTT

-267 VAFLTGTAPSTTDE
+267 VAFLSGSAPSTTDE

-287 ATEEEQTAAMEA
+287 ATEEEKTAAMEA
-299 AKANAEKLMADVEAG
+299 AKANADKLMADVEAG
-314 GDFAELADVY
+314 GDFAELADAY
-324 VQENSSNTFRATELT
+324 VQEDSANTFRSTETT
-339 GSSLSSTYGDWLKD
+339 GSSLSTTYGDWLKD

-358 GDMSVFESTSGYYVV
+358 GDINVFESTSGYYVV

-407 VDESAIPTDEAM
+407 VDESTIPTDEAM

-424 EAESILAQWEAGD
+424 EAESLLAQWEAGD

-442 FGELAKE
+442 FGELAKAN
-449 YSDDPGSASNGGLY
+449 SDDSGSASNGGLY
-463 TQVYEGRMV
+463 TQVSEGQMV

-495 NSGQYG
+495 NSGMYG
-501 WHVMYFQAWNDP
+501 WHVMYFQAWNEP
-513 TWKINAKSSLQND
+513 TWKINAKSSFQND

-542 KADGFKYVD
+542 KADGFKYVG

>member
-1 MLERAGTLPPPS
+1 
-13 YYNERTE
+13 
-20 TFMSAS
+20 MSAS

-44 KEAREAQAAK
+44 KEAKEAQAAK
-54 RKTVLYWVIGVVVV
+54 RKSILYWVIGVVVV

-92 GHDFTAGEVAYYYN
+92 GHNFTAGEVEYYYN

-114 YYQYSAMG
+114 LYYYSTMG
-122 LTGLTNFNPSL
+122 ITGLTNFNPAT

-144 TQTYYDYFMESALN
+144 TQTYYDYFMESALD
-158 ALTQVAALTDAAQE
+158 ALTQVAALTDAAE
-172 DGFSLELSESGRETY
+172 KDGFSLELSESGKETY
-187 DATISNMKDSAVT
+187 DSTISSMKDNATTS
-200 AGYSY
+200 GYSY
-205 SSYLRAVYGTHMT
+205 ASYLQAIYGSHMT

-240 DALTYTDEDFTT
+240 DTLTYTDEDYTT

-267 VAFLTGTAPSTTDE
+267 VAFLSGSAPSTTDE

-287 ATEEEQTAAMEA
+287 ATEEEKTAAMEA
-299 AKANAEKLMADVEAG
+299 AKANADKLMADVEAG
-314 GDFAELADVY
+314 GDFAELADTY
-324 VQENSSNTFRATELT
+324 VQEDSANTFRSTET
-339 GSSLSSTYGDWLKD
+339 SGSSLSTTYGDWLKD
-353 AARAE
+353 TARAE
-358 GDMSVFESTSGYYVV
+358 GDINVFESTSGYYVV

-407 VDESAIPTDEAM
+407 VDESTIPTDEAM

-424 EAESILAQWEAGD
+424 EAESLLAQWEAGD

-442 FGELAKE
+442 FGELAKAN
-449 YSDDPGSASNGGLY
+449 SDDSGSASNGGLY
-463 TQVYEGRMV
+463 TQVEEGQMV

-495 NSGQYG
+495 NSGMYG

-513 TWKINAKSSLQND
+513 SWKINAKSSFQND

-542 KADGFKYVD
+542 KADGFKYVG

>member
-44 KEAREAQAAK
+44 KEAKEAQAAK

-114 YYQYSAMG
+114 LYQYASMG
-122 LTGLTNFNPSL
+122 ITGLTNFNPSL
-133 DPKDQYVDEEQ
+133 DPKDQYVDEEK
-144 TQTYYDYFMESALN
+144 TQTYYDYFMESALD
-158 ALTQVAALTDAAQE
+158 ALTQVAALTDAAE
-172 DGFSLELSESGRETY
+172 KDGFSLDLSESGKETY
-187 DATISNMKDSAVT
+187 DSNIASMKENAITS
-200 AGYSY
+200 GYSY
-205 SSYLRAVYGTHMT
+205 ASYVKAVYGTHMT

-267 VAFLTGTAPSTTDE
+267 VAFLTGAAPSTTDE
-281 DGNTVE
+281 EGNTVE
-287 ATEEEQTAAMEA
+287 ATEEEHTAAMEA
-299 AKANAEKLMADVEAG
+299 AKANADQLMADVQAG

-358 GDMSVFESTSGYYVV
+358 GDINVFESTSGYYVV

-513 TWKINAKSSLQND
+513 TWKLNAKSSLQND

>member
-1 MLERAGTLPPPS
+1 
-13 YYNERTE
+13 
-20 TFMSAS
+20 MSAS

-44 KEAREAQAAK
+44 KEAKEAQAAK
-54 RKTVLYWVIGVVVV
+54 RKSILYWVIGVVVV

-92 GHDFTAGEVAYYYN
+92 GHNFTAGEVEYYYN

-114 YYQYSAMG
+114 LYYYSTMG
-122 LTGLTNFNPSL
+122 ITGLTNFNPAT

-144 TQTYYDYFMESALN
+144 TQTYYDYFMESALD
-158 ALTQVAALTDAAQE
+158 ALTQVAALTDAAE
-172 DGFSLELSESGRETY
+172 KDGFSLDLSESGKETY
-187 DATISNMKDSAVT
+187 NSTIASMKDNATTS
-200 AGYSY
+200 GYSY
-205 SSYLRAVYGTHMT
+205 ASYLQAIYGSHMT

-240 DALTYTDEDFTT
+240 DTLTYTDEDYTT

-267 VAFLTGTAPSTTDE
+267 VAFLSGSAPSTTDE

-287 ATEEEQTAAMEA
+287 ATEEEKTAAMEA
-299 AKANAEKLMADVEAG
+299 AKANADKLMADVEAG
-314 GDFAELADVY
+314 GDFAELADAY
-324 VQENSSNTFRATELT
+324 VQEDSANTFRSTETT
-339 GSSLSSTYGDWLKD
+339 GSSLSTTYGDWLKD

-358 GDMSVFESTSGYYVV
+358 GDINVFESTSGYYVV

-407 VDESAIPTDEAM
+407 VDESTIPTDEAM

-424 EAESILAQWEAGD
+424 EAESLLAQWEAGD

-442 FGELAKE
+442 FGELAKAN
-449 YSDDPGSASNGGLY
+449 SDDSGSASNGGLY
-463 TQVYEGRMV
+463 TQVSEGQMV

-495 NSGQYG
+495 NSGMYG

-513 TWKINAKSSLQND
+513 TWKINAKSSFQND

-542 KADGFKYVD
+542 KADGFKYVG

>member
-1 MLERAGTLPPPS
+1 
-13 YYNERTE
+13 
-20 TFMSAS
+20 MSAS

-44 KEAREAQAAK
+44 KEAKEAQAAK
-54 RKTVLYWVIGVVVV
+54 RKSNLYWVIGVVVV

-92 GHDFTAGEVAYYYN
+92 GHNFTAGEVEYYYN

-114 YYQYSAMG
+114 LYYYSTMG
-122 LTGLTNFNPSL
+122 ITGLTNFNPAT

-144 TQTYYDYFMESALN
+144 TQTYYDYFMESALD
-158 ALTQVAALTDAAQE
+158 ALTQVAALTDAAE
-172 DGFSLELSESGRETY
+172 KDGFSLDLSESGKETY
-187 DATISNMKDSAVT
+187 NSTIASMKDNATTS
-200 AGYSY
+200 GYSY
-205 SSYLRAVYGTHMT
+205 ASYLQAIYGSHMT

-240 DALTYTDEDFTT
+240 DTLTYTDEDYTT

-267 VAFLTGTAPSTTDE
+267 VAFLSGSAPSTTDE

-287 ATEEEQTAAMEA
+287 ATEEEKTAAMEA
-299 AKANAEKLMADVEAG
+299 AKANADKLMADVEAG
-314 GDFAELADVY
+314 GDFAELADAY
-324 VQENSSNTFRATELT
+324 VQKDSANTFRSTETT
-339 GSSLSSTYGDWLKD
+339 GSSLSTTYGDWLKD

-358 GDMSVFESTSGYYVV
+358 GDINVFESTSGYYVV

-407 VDESAIPTDEAM
+407 VDESTIPTDEAM

-424 EAESILAQWEAGD
+424 EAESLLAQWEAGD

-442 FGELAKE
+442 FGELAKAN
-449 YSDDPGSASNGGLY
+449 SDDSGSASNGGLY
-463 TQVYEGRMV
+463 TQVSEGQMV

-495 NSGQYG
+495 NSGMYG

-513 TWKINAKSSLQND
+513 TWKINAKSSFQND